1 MGVMTKKYGVSIY
14 FCRKL
19 AIFGKTV
26 GEHRWILSEFFSKT
40 RKNSYMGQLC
50 IINPEYVSLQFY

>member
-14 FCRKL
+14 FYRKL

-26 GEHRWILSEFFSKT
+26 GEHRWILSEFFFPKLVKT
-40 RKNSYMGQLC
+40 HIWDN
-50 IINPEYVSLQFY
+50 YV